1 MVEGKTGLVTA
12 TISPISV
19 RAGVEAL
26 KQGGTAADAAATV
39 ALTQI
44 MMALGSYVSYAGIME
59 LLYYD
64 AKSGEVYAMDAGWNS
79 YRGETDPGS
88 IAVSNMGPEDTRP
101 ASEGPEGRKTMVPG
115 FMAGLEAMHKRF
127 GRLPFADLCQPAL
140 WYAEKGVVITPSVAG
155 YFRMREKYLS
165 RTAEGR
171 DFMHQAGDHLPQPGD
186 RFVQTAAANTMRA
199 IIENGAQYMY
209 SGEWARQYVAAVQR
223 EGGKVT
229 LEDMQRYRRS
239 WDKPPKT
246 VFAGHTVFGAANE
259 AGTQVLEALNLVE
272 EAQIDRMRPYWKDG
286 KAFQGL
292 SGALQLVQAESAGS
306 PAVAQYWRAHGISSS
321 PEERI
326 TKAYAH
332 AMAPMLAGVP
342 AQEAKPDAP
351 NHSDS
356 IVVVDRWGNVAV
368 IVHSLNSVV
377 WGTTGIVV
385 GGIPVSDPAGLLQRR
400 LVDVKPGDRVP
411 NAMAVAIAMEGAK
424 PALAVATIGSSL
436 IQETVRILVGALGNH
451 ADSQAL
457 MAAPPLLMT
466 MERAGPGENPTR
478 RTLLVP
484 EGAYDPELL
493 KSLQALGARV
503 QEMPKQRV
511 MNAKG
516 TAVMATIDAQS
527 GKRRSVE
534 TPGVFG
540 FAEAY

>member
-1 MVEGKTGLVTA
+1 VVEGQTGLVAA

-19 RAGVEAL
+19 RAGMEAL

-44 MMALGSYVSYAGIME
+44 MVALGSYVSYAGIME

-88 IAVSNMGPEDTRP
+88 IPVSDMGPMDARRP
-101 ASEGPEGRKTMVPG
+101 TEGPEGRKTMVPG

-140 WYAEKGVVITPSVAG
+140 WYAEKGVVITPSLAG

-186 RFVQTAAANTMRA
+186 RFVQTAAASTLRA
-199 IIENGAQYMY
+199 IAENGAQTMY
-209 SGEWARQYVAAVQR
+209 SGEWARQYVEAVRR

-229 LEDMQRYRRS
+229 LGDMQRYQRT

-259 AGTQVLEALNLVE
+259 GGTQVLEALNLAE
-272 EAQIDRMRPYWKDG
+272 ELKIDRMGPYWKDG
-286 KAFQGL
+286 KALQGI
-292 SGALQLVQAESAGS
+292 SRALQLVQAETFAP
-306 PAVAQYWRAHGISSS
+306 PAITEYWRAHGISSS
-321 PEERI
+321 PDDRI

-332 AMAPMLAGVP
+332 AMAPMLADAP
-342 AQEAKPDAP
+342 AGEQKPDAP

-356 IVVVDRWGNVAV
+356 IVVVDRWGNVAAM
-368 IVHSLNSVV
+368 VHSLNSVV

-385 GGIPVSDPAGLLQRR
+385 GGIPVSDPAGSLQRR
-400 LVDVKPGDRVP
+400 LVDRKPGDRVE
-411 NAMAVAIAMEGAK
+411 NAMSVAMAMTGAK
-424 PALAVATIGSSL
+424 PTLAVAAIGSSL
-436 IQETVRILVGALGNH
+436 IQETVRVVVGVLENH

-457 MAAPPLLMT
+457 MAAPPLLMN
-466 MERAGPGENPTR
+466 MQRAGPGEGPASR
-478 RTLLVP
+478 ALVVP
-484 EGAYDPELL
+484 AGAYDAEFL
-493 KSLQALGARV
+493 KSLQASGIGV
-503 QEMPKQRV
+503 QELPWQR
-511 MNAKG
+511 ALSLKG
-516 TAVMATIDAQS
+516 TAVMATIDPQS
-527 GKRRSVE
+527 GKRGSVE
-534 TPGVFG
+534 TPTVFG
-540 FAEAY
+540 FADAY